1 MKRKWLAVGII
12 LLFVGVTIAPA
23 MAQNNE
29 KSQTAKGSWLY
40 VGGSGPGNYTKIQAA
55 IDHAS
60 NGDTVFVFS
69 GIYYE
74 DISIYKSLFV
84 IGEDKNNTIIDGQYE
99 IPGVVA
105 LLVNNIYISG
115 FSIIHSRNWAND
127 YGLLISSY
135 DTVVNNIIS
144 DNKGGWGGICLEGDS
159 NYINNNIICNNSDD
173 GIFIRYTASYNMIS
187 KNTINHNRRGVWFGS
202 CNNNIFT
209 QNYICNNTWQG
220 LWIAG
225 AENNEISNNVIENNS
240 ADAVIIESDASNDII
255 LGNIIKNNYAGVVI
269 RDARSLIIT
278 MNSFYGEGIRCM
290 GDTSEY
296 WTSHTISGNIINEK
310 PIYYY
315 KFGEELIVPSDAGQV
330 ILASCTNS
338 HINNLLI
345 SDVDYGIQLGFSLR
359 NTISNNQF
367 FNITATAIA
376 LTNSQENEIFSN
388 RILNSNN
395 GVYIDALSDFTNIH
409 ENIIK
414 NNIGPGIHLQSST
427 NIINMNSFENNYAGV
442 YIDFSDFNTI
452 TKNNFINNSDY
463 QINYLVNYTLPK
475 SNKFKQNYY
484 ENAGFFIKI
493 IYGKV
498 RTRFSWEPI
507 PGGIVYIYRTGFIID
522 WFPAQEPYD
531 IPGMD

>member
-1 MKRKWLAVGII
+1 MKKWVAVGII
-12 LLFVGVTIAPA
+12 LLFVGVTIVPTI
-23 MAQNNE
+23 AQNTE
-29 KSQTAKGSWLY
+29 KSQSTSRGNWLY
-40 VGGSGPGNYTKIQAA
+40 VGGSGPGNYTRIQDA
-55 IDHAS
+55 IDDAS
-60 NGDTVFVFS
+60 NGDTVFVFN

-105 LLVNNIYISG
+105 LLVDNIYISG

-144 DNKGGWGGICLEGDS
+144 DNHWGIDAGGGYNQIS
-159 NYINNNIICNNSDD
+159 NNSISNNSDD
-173 GIFIRYTASYNMIS
+173 GIFLTYMSPYNNVS
-187 KNTINHNRRGVWFGS
+187 ENTFNGNKGTGIWVGGS
-202 CNNNIFT
+202 N
-209 QNYICNNTWQG
+209 
-220 LWIAG
+220 
-225 AENNEISNNVIENNS
+225 NNVIARNHIYNNTRAGIIIRGTEDNEVSKNIIENNNGAGLTIEWDS
-240 ADAVIIESDASNDII
+240 SEIVVKSNTFQNNGEGLVIGDTQ
-255 LGNIIKNNYAGVVI
+255 
-269 RDARSLIIT
+269 SLTIT
-278 MNSFYGEGIRCM
+278 TNSFYGEGIRCM
-290 GDTSEY
+290 GDTSDY
-296 WTSHTISGNIINEK
+296 WTSHTISGNCINEK

-315 KFGEELIVPSDAGQV
+315 KFGENLIVPSDAGQV

-338 HINNLLI
+338 HINNLRI

-367 FNITATAIA
+367 FNITATAIT
-376 LTNSQENEIFSN
+376 LSNSQENEIFSN
-388 RILNSNN
+388 RIFNSNN

-452 TKNNFINNSDY
+452 TKNNFINNSEY

-484 ENAGFFIKI
+484 ENAGLFIKI

-522 WFPAQEPYD
+522 WLPAQEPYD
-531 IPGMD
+531 IPGMI